1 MKIGQS
7 VILIFT
13 LLFVAC
19 GGKSTDQMVFVEGGS
34 FCMGTNEQGSDS
46 DEQELRLVT
55 VNDFYISKFEVTQ
68 AEWVAIMDYNPS
80 CFHGNDLPVES
91 VSWDDV
97 QLFIK
102 RLNEKTGRSFR
113 LPTQDEWE
121 YAARGGKFANGGCMS
136 SLYRLRTKSWMKDN
150 SEETTHKVGM
160 LEPNALGLYD
170 MIGNVHEWCN
180 GLYDS
185 VCYARDSVMNR
196 KYDYV
201 NIRVFKG
208 GCWASDS
215 IHCRISN
222 INYNSRETRNFTIGF
237 RLVEDVTKNK

>member
-1 MKIGQS
+1 
-7 VILIFT
+7 
-13 LLFVAC
+13 
-19 GGKSTDQMVFVEGGS
+19 MVFVEGGS
-34 FCMGTNEQGSDS
+34 FYMGTNEQGSDS
-46 DEQELRLVT
+46 DEHDQRLVT
-55 VNDFYISKFEVTQ
+55 ISDFYISKFEITQ

-80 CFHGNDLPVES
+80 CFLGHDLPVEC
-91 VSWDDV
+91 VSWDDA

-102 RLNEKTGRSFR
+102 KINEKTGRSFR

-121 YAARGGKFANGGCMS
+121 YAARGGKFANGGRIFGFD
-136 SLYRLRTKSWMKDN
+136 SLHTVSWMKDN
-150 SEETTHKVGM
+150 SGETTHKVGI
-160 LEPNALGLYD
+160 LAPNALGLYD

-185 VCYARDSVMNR
+185 VYYAQDSVMNK

-208 GCWASDS
+208 GSWASDS
-215 IHCRISN
+215 KHCRISN

-237 RLVEDVTKNK
+237 RLAEDAIKK